1 MTAQEERREEEV
13 SESDWLEGEEKRSGE
28 IREERMRS
36 GKDRG
41 ERGTD
46 GGHVTQRWRI
56 KERKGGSGGKERAE
70 GKTRQSSIL
79 KNHVSEVQICVQE

>member
-1 MTAQEERREEEV
+1 MTAQEERRKEEV
-13 SESDWLEGEEKRSGE
+13 SERDWLEGEEKRSGE

-46 GGHVTQRWRI
+46 GGHITQRGKRWRI
-56 KERKGGSGGKERAE
+56 KERKGGSGGKERAK
-70 GKTRQSSIL
+70 GKTRQSSLL
-79 KNHVSEVQICVQE
+79 KK